1 MRRILLVG
9 FLFMGA
15 GLAGCQGVEGPF
27 ARARSDYRIDD
38 PRRTIDEQE
47 KIGRDRL
54 ALPERSDVAPRTF
67 AEEPGLRG
75 YR

>member
-1 MRRILLVG
+1 MYRILLVT
-9 FLFMGA
+9 LL
-15 GLAGCQGVEGPF
+15 GLAVGCQSMVGPVQ
-27 ARARSDYRIDD
+27 RRLYPERIDD
-38 PRRTIDEQE
+38 PYRTIDEQE
-47 KIGRDRL
+47 KKGRERL